1 MTTHTA
7 WIVLEF
13 CLVVCA
19 LALALRQVR
28 RFNPTAR
35 RTATRIAV
43 TFGVFAL
50 AAGYVWLEIGPHVDQ
65 RLTVQTDRPLISPPP
80 QQQDV

>member
-50 AAGYVWLEIGPHVDQ
+50 AAGYVWLEIGGIMVGQDS
-65 RLTVQTDRPLISPPP
+65 RRPSATGSR
-80 QQQDV
+80 